1 MNLGLG
7 FLTSSDPIN
16 KESFIIKD
24 KKFFIWDYYDVND
37 NILVKDL
44 FNKLNEYYGLK
55 IDTLIYEATLLISP
69 MTLQEEK
76 EKRLNMKILDLLNYM
91 KVDKMK
97 MYELQIDSL
106 DCDEEINFPNVRFF
120 N

>member
-1 MNLGLG
+1 
-7 FLTSSDPIN
+7 
-16 KESFIIKD
+16 
-24 KKFFIWDYYDVND
+24 
-37 NILVKDL
+37 
-44 FNKLNEYYGLK
+44 
-55 IDTLIYEATLLISP
+55 
-69 MTLQEEK
+69 
-76 EKRLNMKILDLLNYM
+76 MKILDLLNYM